1 MVVWEGGWVTTCHQL
16 NLLVDTYALPRTAGL
31 CIPSSL
37 ESSDGKVVMV
47 FLNLRCT
54 VGNFFF
60 FPLQTHCTWWEKA
73 RSFRLRSRFERPT
86 PSITGCVA
94 LDRGY
99 PNSLS
104 LRCPPDRLTTN
115 LMVWL
120 RTQWGDMNPLYG
132 QL

>member
-60 FPLQTHCTWWEKA
+60 FPLQTHCTWWEKQ
-73 RSFRLRSRFERPT
+73 
-86 PSITGCVA
+86 GA
-94 LDRGY
+94 LDSDPGLNAQLH
-99 PNSLS
+99 PSLA
-104 LRCPPDRLTTN
+104 
-115 LMVWL
+115 VWPYTGVT
-120 RTQWGDMNPLYG
+120 RTP
-132 QL
+132 